1 MRKTHPTT
9 AMPLLQRLH
18 TWTIHPPGLA
28 LQEDLLEER
37 RDAATPSLEFVV
49 LLITSSVLATL
60 GLISNSPAV
69 VIGAMIV
76 APLMDPILSLAF
88 GIAIG
93 HRELILKA
101 TALIA
106 LGIGLVIATSA
117 SLTQALSVDFLDEQ
131 ILSRTSPNLIDMLV
145 AIAAGTVG
153 AFVQSRRSL
162 LNSLAGVAI
171 AVALVPPLCVT
182 GIGINQSSTIT
193 ARLNQGIVPNLQHHV
208 ADGSLLLFITNLLGI
223 GIAGVVV
230 FLIQRY
236 GNPRRCAPYLIGW
249 LLLFGL
255 VCAPLS
261 ASLKDFTARQNIES
275 EVRQFQHKE
284 IKNDAGNKQEVEF
297 WRNVNIAYINTHFTG
312 KKLKLAMILEGQAT
326 ENLTLIL
333 DSAYKQIEN
342 ELQSQGNYELEA
354 SFGFM
359 PTRTIVFPNPPAQPD

>member
-1 MRKTHPTT
+1 MSQIPQTLKKSF
-9 AMPLLQRLH
+9 LQRLH
-18 TWTIHPPGLA
+18 HWIIHPPGLA
-28 LQEDLLEER
+28 LREEMVEAR
-37 RDAATPSLEFVV
+37 RAAATPSLEFIV
-49 LLITSSVLATL
+49 LLIMSSILATL
-60 GLISNSPAV
+60 GLIANSPAV

-88 GIAIG
+88 GIAIS

-101 TALIA
+101 TVLIT

-117 SLTQALSVDFLDEQ
+117 ALTQALSVEFVDEQ

-153 AFVQSRRSL
+153 AFVQSRRNL

-193 ARLNQGIVPNLQHHV
+193 ARLNQGIVPNLPHNI
-208 ADGSLLLFITNLLGI
+208 AEGSLLLFATNLLGI
-223 GIAGVVV
+223 GMAGVIV
-230 FLIQRY
+230 FLMQRY
-236 GNPRRCAPYLIGW
+236 GNLKRCLPYLIGW

-255 VCAPLS
+255 ACAPLS

-275 EVRQFQHKE
+275 EVRQFQHK
-284 IKNDAGNKQEVEF
+284 KTNNDAANKQEVEF

-342 ELQSQGNYELEA
+342 ELQRQGNYQLEA

-359 PTRTIVFPNPPAQPD
+359 PTRTIVFPNPQAQPD